1 MKPRRRQHASSQR
14 GIALVVVMVMLLLTT
29 FVLLASNRV
38 GWLNEKLV
46 GSESD
51 HERAFAAAEA
61 LIRDAEMDIR
71 GRQSNGQPCAG
82 NATFSGCRIAN
93 AAYFPYGKGD
103 DDLDIIATRLAP
115 GFKGICRQGICLPET
130 TTQLE
135 AASAWTAQLANMQAA
150 GATYGQFTGANPG
163 AAGNPLLAA
172 GQAWYW
178 VEVFRYPQ
186 IFTDEG
192 VASSTPLPV
201 GNHPFVYRITAFVQ
215 GQKPGTQVRL
225 RSVFVPYLERDFD

>member
-61 LIRDAEMDIR
+61 LIRDAEMDIS

-82 NATFSGCRIAN
+82 NATFTGCRAAN
-93 AAYFPYGKGD
+93 AAYFPFGKGE
-103 DDLDIIATRLAP
+103 DDLDIIGARVAN
-115 GFKGICRQGICLPET
+115 GFENICSQGICLPAT
-130 TTQLE
+130 TGALE
-135 AASAWTAQLANMQAA
+135 IAGAWTTRLVNMQAV
-150 GATYGQFTGANPG
+150 GASYGQFTGANPG

-172 GQAWYW
+172 GRAWYW
-178 VEVFRYPQ
+178 VEVFRYPE

-192 VASSTPLPV
+192 VASSIPLPV
-201 GNHPFVYRITAFVQ
+201 GDHPFVYRITAFVQ

>member
-61 LIRDAEMDIR
+61 LIRDAEMDIS

-82 NATFSGCRIAN
+82 NATFTGCRAAN
-93 AAYFPYGKGD
+93 ATYFPFGKGD
-103 DDLDIIATRLAP
+103 DDLDIITARVAS
-115 GFKGICRQGICLPET
+115 GFLGICRQGICLPET
-130 TTQLE
+130 TTTLE
-135 AASAWTAQLANMQAA
+135 TAGAWTAQLTNMQAV
-150 GATYGQFTGANPG
+150 GASYGQFTGATPG
-163 AAGNPLLAA
+163 AAGNPLLTA

-178 VEVFRYPQ
+178 VEVFRHPE
-186 IFTDEG
+186 IFTNEG
-192 VASSTPLPV
+192 IATSTQLPV
-201 GNHPFVYRITAFVQ
+201 ADHPFVYRITAHVQ
-215 GQKPGTQVRL
+215 GQKPGTRVRL

>member
-1 MKPRRRQHASSQR
+1 MKFRPCQQTSAQR

-61 LIRDAEMDIR
+61 LIRDAELDIN
-71 GRQSNGQPCAG
+71 GRQADGQPCAG
-82 NATFSGCRIAN
+82 TATFTGCRAAN
-93 AAYFPYGKGD
+93 AAYFPFGKGD
-103 DDLDIIATRLAP
+103 DDLDIITARMAG
-115 GFKGICRQGICLPET
+115 GFMGICRQGICLPDST
-130 TTQLE
+130 NRLE
-135 AASAWTAQLANMQAA
+135 EAGAWTGQLANMQAA
-150 GATYGQFTGANPG
+150 GATYGQYTGANPR
-163 AAGNPLLAA
+163 AAGNPLLTA

-178 VEVFRYPQ
+178 VEVFRYAE
-186 IFTDEG
+186 IFTNEG
-192 VASSTPLPV
+192 IAASAPRPVAE
-201 GNHPFVYRITAFVQ
+201 HPFVYRITAHVQ
-215 GQKPGTQVRL
+215 GRKPGTQVRL